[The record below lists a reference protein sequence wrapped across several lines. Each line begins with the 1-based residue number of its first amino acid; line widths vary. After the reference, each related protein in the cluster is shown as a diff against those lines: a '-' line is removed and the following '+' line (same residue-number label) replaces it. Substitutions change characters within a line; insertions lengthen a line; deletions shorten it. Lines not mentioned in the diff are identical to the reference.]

1 MFRVYSWLD
10 LASALSEIP
19 GSTAH
24 ARAQPDHSQTMW
36 MTANSRGVK
45 FLAFSK
51 PAPVVAS
58 YAWNVVQDIT
68 LASLPDR
75 KGVKR
80 EMLLL
85 TLVVPPETHSE
96 LQVGL
101 PIAVL
106 RHSLLPRLVA
116 DHDLLESLLDE
127 LKSLRP
133 S

>member
-85 TLVVPPETHSE
+85 TLVVPPETRSE
-96 LQVGL
+96 LQAAGGSTDRRVTTLTSSPVSGRSR
-101 PIAVL
+101 PI
-106 RHSLLPRLVA
+106 RVA
-116 DHDLLESLLDE
+116 S
-127 LKSLRP
+127 R
-133 S
+133 